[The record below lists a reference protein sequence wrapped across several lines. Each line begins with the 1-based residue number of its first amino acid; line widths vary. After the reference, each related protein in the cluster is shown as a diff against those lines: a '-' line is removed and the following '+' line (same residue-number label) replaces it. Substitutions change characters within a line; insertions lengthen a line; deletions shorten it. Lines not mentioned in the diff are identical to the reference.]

1 MKGTQMSL
9 RPPSTNY
16 YWNKFK
22 QVASYLFPNQ
32 SRLPGALKSAAQGAA
47 IALSTVVVVSTLI
60 AFVLLLSQKSFDL
73 VSVLLAGV
81 AVTLGSFGAVLVV
94 DPSISLLTDL
104 GSDVNFGLHSV
115 TIAAITLAIV
125 YSVSRKVARA
135 SRSNESYDLSPLHLG
150 LGFALMTFGIS
161 YVSTGVSNTTFG
173 QVNLQGITLLSTLFV
188 FAIVWGTSYA
198 GQARG
203 LSSGSDFDYVW
214 KWITKAIK
222 NFVLIYTVLIVF
234 ALIVLIIRT
243 IIEPK
248 YAYASEPVA
257 MTLNLTPDQ
266 SLWIFVGVVLYGA
279 NLLVQFFLSAV
290 GINVGLVIQGNP
302 DVVNLL
308 SSIDTNVLSNAS
320 QWSYNLLGPWGYIG
334 VLVLVTLV
342 ALVSGARAAD
352 QVGAKFHGVSTY
364 FKALFIG
371 LFVSLSTLFIASVQ
385 LSVNLTPL
393 EGETI
398 SGGFAWGASLIG
410 VIAFSTA
417 LIFVAHQSAGRS
429 FDYMA
434 SAFPKLVLG
443 KRETGLNGPA
453 VPGAKLFGIV
463 TISAILLVAATPI
476 AASSINRISA
486 LVDGPVQV
494 GEKVS
499 KTLTSATIKDLK
511 AFLNP
516 KGSTSSKWLS
526 SKVLEAAQPSEGY
539 TSKVIVTNSLDK
551 SWEPGNLDATIVIEL
566 EKDGKTISK
575 TFETTS
581 TLVTNGLLNHVKYEP
596 VIAPTTVEVAL
607 SKFLKGQKDLEITL
621 NGEKVKPGKYFA
633 IPGVY
638 KTKAA
643 GYKLVAATESTIYVE
658 NESQLVK
665 IGYKVELPEGGA
677 AKLDKALQAKADKC
691 LKVSSVGSGTCV
703 TKNDIT
709 KNAVMDS
716 TAVAPSEFFDYRD
729 YNFKSGPVICDKNNR
744 KDSLLKAN
752 EEESSTECSS
762 EVSFSRDYYKTA
774 KRQVP
779 NYTLKSVCVGGDVTP
794 NGDRAYFDYTD
805 EWEYFENIY
814 RDTNGDLWLESS
826 LTYDYCASQQERR
839 VRDGNKTELV
849 RGAKIS
855 TVKMTSTVSTTQ
867 KVKGTLLENGDFKVT
882 Q

>member
-1 MKGTQMSL
+1 MKGTHMSL

-22 QVASYLFPNQ
+22 QVASHLFPDQ

-47 IALSTVVVVSTLI
+47 IALSTVVIVSTLI
-60 AFVLLLSQKSFDL
+60 AFVLLLSQKSTDL

-94 DPSISLLTDL
+94 DPSISLTTDL

-125 YSVSRKVARA
+125 YSVSRKVASA

-161 YVSTGVSNTTFG
+161 YVSTGVSNTTSG

-188 FAIVWGTSYA
+188 FAIVWASSYA

-203 LSSGSDFDYVW
+203 LSGGSDFDYVW

-234 ALIVLIIRT
+234 AFIVLIIRT

-248 YAYASEPVA
+248 YAVASEPVA

-290 GINVGLVIQGNP
+290 GINVGLEIQGSSG
-302 DVVNLL
+302 VVNLL
-308 SSIDTNVLSNAS
+308 SSIDSNVLGNAS
-320 QWSYNLLGPWGYIG
+320 QWSYSLLGPWGYIG
-334 VLVLVTLV
+334 VLVLVTIV

-371 LFVSLSTLFIASVQ
+371 LFVSLSTLFVASVQ

-393 EGETI
+393 EGESI
-398 SGGFAWGASLIG
+398 SGGFVWGASLLG
-410 VIAFSTA
+410 VIAFATA

-443 KRETGLNGPA
+443 KRESGLNGPA
-453 VPGAKLFGIV
+453 FPGARLFGLV

-476 AASSINRISA
+476 AASSTNRISA

-499 KTLTSATIKDLK
+499 KTLTSATIRDLK
-511 AFLNP
+511 EFLNP

-526 SKVLEAAQPSEGY
+526 SKVLEAAQPFEGY

-581 TLVTNGLLNHVKYEP
+581 TLTTNGLLNHVKYEP
-596 VIAPTTVEVAL
+596 VIAPTTVEVTL
-607 SKFLKGQKDLEITL
+607 SKFLKGQKDIKITL

-665 IGYKVELPEGGA
+665 IGYKVALPEGGS
-677 AKLDKALQAKADKC
+677 AKLDKAIQVKADKC
-691 LKVSSVGSGTCV
+691 LKVASSGSGDCV
-703 TKNDIT
+703 SKKDIVDVSSI
-709 KNAVMDS
+709 AS
-716 TAVAPSEFFDYRD
+716 SESAPSEFFDFRD
-729 YNFKSGPVICDKNNR
+729 YNFSSGTVNCDAENR
-744 KDSLLKAN
+744 KDSLVTAKEAK
-752 EEESSTECSS
+752 STSDCQTD
-762 EVSFSRDYYKTA
+762 VTFSRDYYKTA

-779 NYTLKSVCVGGDVTP
+779 NYITTEVCVAGYLSPYGYRIIRSSYDWWDEETYYYDTSGYAWSSYELEYDSCVT
-794 NGDRAYFDYTD
+794 TQMK
-805 EWEYFENIY
+805 
-814 RDTNGDLWLESS
+814 S
-826 LTYDYCASQQERR
+826 
-839 VRDGNKTELV
+839 VRDGTRTELI
-849 RGAKIS
+849 RGSKIS
-855 TVKMTSTVSTTQ
+855 TLKMTSSVTKKISVQGSLMDSGEF
-867 KVKGTLLENGDFKVT
+867 KVKP
-882 Q
+882 